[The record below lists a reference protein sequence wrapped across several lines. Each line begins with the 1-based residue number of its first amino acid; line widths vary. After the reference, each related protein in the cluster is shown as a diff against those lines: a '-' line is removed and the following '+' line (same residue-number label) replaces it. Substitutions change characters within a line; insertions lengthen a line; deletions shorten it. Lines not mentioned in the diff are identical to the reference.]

1 MKLRM
6 EKFGA
11 GEDEGTPWKWR
22 PPLRVMASPGM
33 HSPAGFRS
41 PMRTVAVEKTYSSF
55 PAVLPYH
62 TPASVASRRALAMR
76 EGRADWEG
84 RSSAATVGGPEAT
97 ATGHRPARRPPAVAM
112 APRVLQLAATT
123 AAELRRIDAM
133 CAVSTERL
141 STETPAIRRA
151 RLANV
156 GPSALI
162 NAEETRATLEATAA
176 RRVHE
181 AATRIQ
187 TAFRGHKTRRWF
199 RRIR

>member
-62 TPASVASRRALAMR
+62 TPASVSSRRALASR
-76 EGRADWEG
+76 DARADWDG
-84 RSSAATVGGPEAT
+84 RPSAATVGAPEAT

-112 APRVLQLAATT
+112 APRVLQLAAATG
-123 AAELRRIDAM
+123 AELRRLDAM
-133 CAVSTERL
+133 CAVSAERL

-151 RLANV
+151 RLADV

-162 NAEETRATLEATAA
+162 LSLI
-176 RRVHE
+176 H
-181 AATRIQ
+181 I
-187 TAFRGHKTRRWF
+187 
-199 RRIR
+199 